1 MKMSNVKKM
10 PKTYSD
16 VVVDSIQ
23 AVDATVA
30 VADGEELAVGTALT
44 STDGGK
50 TFSKA
55 VDGDGVVVNGIL
67 TEILDAPGVA
77 NVLVTGKVKV
87 PEELAGDIT
96 DRMAKSAFEN
106 KIILL

>member
-1 MKMSNVKKM
+1 MANVKKQ

-16 VVVDSIQ
+16 VVVEKIQ
-23 AVDATVA
+23 SVDAQVA
-30 VADGEELAVGTALT
+30 VVEGEELFVGTPLT

-67 TEILDAPGVA
+67 TEILDKSGTA
-77 NVLVTGKVKV
+77 NVLITGTVKV
-87 PEELAGDIT
+87 SEEMAELLT

>member
-1 MKMSNVKKM
+1 MSEIKK

-16 VVVDSIQ
+16 VVVEKIQ
-23 AVDATVA
+23 SVDATVA
-30 VADGEELAVGTALT
+30 VTDGEELFVGTSLT

-67 TEILDAPGVA
+67 TEILSETGVA
-77 NVLVTGKVKV
+77 NVLITGTVKV
-87 PEELAGDIT
+87 TEQMAEVLT
-96 DRMAKSAFEN
+96 DRMHKSAFEN
-106 KIILL
+106 KIILI

>member
-30 VADGEELAVGTALT
+30 VADGA
-44 STDGGK
+44 
-50 TFSKA
+50 
-55 VDGDGVVVNGIL
+55 
-67 TEILDAPGVA
+67 
-77 NVLVTGKVKV
+77 
-87 PEELAGDIT
+87 
-96 DRMAKSAFEN
+96 
-106 KIILL
+106 